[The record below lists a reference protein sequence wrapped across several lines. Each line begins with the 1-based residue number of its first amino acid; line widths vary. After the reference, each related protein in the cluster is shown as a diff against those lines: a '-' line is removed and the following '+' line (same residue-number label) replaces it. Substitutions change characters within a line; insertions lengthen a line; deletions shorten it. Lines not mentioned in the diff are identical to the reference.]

1 MKPYLVVGRVTTM
14 VGLEEEELGSRGS
27 PLLGSSL
34 MASVIRYS
42 GEVRCVALSDHT
54 ICRKHFSL
62 RRDRVRRAPPGHSSL
77 TDRPALSKRNV
88 NGETQSLEKQ
98 LAVRLY
104 INTGRGTL
112 PYQLGRNSAR
122 VSVLNAPA
130 SSRSSSS
137 GSRYC
142 SSQRRR

>member
-77 TDRPALSKRNV
+77 TDRPALSKRN
-88 NGETQSLEKQ
+88 GETQTLEKQ
-98 LAVRLY
+98 VAVRLY
-104 INTGRGTL
+104 INTRKGTL
-112 PYQLGRNSAR
+112 PYQRGCNSVRA
-122 VSVLNAPA
+122 
-130 SSRSSSS
+130 
-137 GSRYC
+137 
-142 SSQRRR
+142 